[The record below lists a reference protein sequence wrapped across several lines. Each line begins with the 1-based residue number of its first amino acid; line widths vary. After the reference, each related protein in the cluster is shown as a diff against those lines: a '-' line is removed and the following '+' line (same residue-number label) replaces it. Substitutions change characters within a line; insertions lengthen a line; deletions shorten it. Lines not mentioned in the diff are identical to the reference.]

1 MRHENL
7 NGGIKMKKLLA
18 VLFAAMISTT
28 MLMAGDKPAE
38 KTEKSTVKKTHK
50 TKKTT
55 EEKKVEEKK

>member
-1 MRHENL
+1 
-7 NGGIKMKKLLA
+7 MKKLLA